1 MFILGL
7 LIVVGLLIASVLVE
21 NERYWSTLIYLAVCI
36 GVAEYFNQIEL
47 LHFIRTEPLEAL
59 KYFVL
64 YFAAGLVWSILK
76 WTHYLFK
83 FKEVYREVRRDF
95 ETHLEWCAQNRAPKL
110 KSVYD
115 FEVAQASE
123 TPAEVYSKEK
133 FKEWLKSRSLP
144 GRQERYTRDL
154 RNLTK
159 PNPIHEEHR
168 TRLMGWIG
176 YWPFSL
182 LAFAFKEPVRLAYD
196 VAKAGY
202 NKLSSEILAS
212 TDLD

>member
-7 LIVVGLLIASVLVE
+7 LIVVGLLLASILVE

-36 GVAEYFNQIEL
+36 GVAEYFDQIKL
-47 LHFIRTEPLEAL
+47 IHFIRTEPLEAL

-64 YFAAGLVWSILK
+64 YFAAGLVWSTLK

-83 FKEVYREVRRDF
+83 FKEVYRKVRQDF
-95 ETHLEWCAQNRAPKL
+95 ETHLEWITQHRASRL

-115 FEVAQASE
+115 SEGAQTNE

-133 FKEWLKSRSLP
+133 FKEWLKSRSLSD
-144 GRQERYTRDL
+144 RQERYTRDL

-159 PNPIHEEHR
+159 PNPTHAEHR

-196 VAKAGY
+196 VAKVGY
-202 NKLSSEILAS
+202 NKLSSQILAS